1 MGIVTDQLELRK
13 NTNTQ
18 SIFNSLHCSYNK
30 KLNTTKMPNNKSYKL
45 NTTIMPNN
53 KSYKLNT
60 TIMPNNKSYKLN
72 TTIMPNDN
80 EKRDYNTG
88 VSDGIKKF

>member
-1 MGIVTDQLELRK
+1 MGILTDQLELRK

-45 NTTIMPNN
+45 NTTKMPNN
-53 KSYKLNT
+53 
-60 TIMPNNKSYKLN
+60 
-72 TTIMPNDN
+72 N

-88 VSDGIKKF
+88 VSDGTKKF

>member
-1 MGIVTDQLELRK
+1 MGILADRLELRK
-13 NTNTQ
+13 NTNAQ
-18 SIFNSLHCSYNK
+18 SIFNSLHCSYSK

-45 NTTIMPNN
+45 KTT
-53 KSYKLNT
+53 KVLND
-60 TIMPNNKSYKLN
+60 KSYKLN

-88 VSDGIKKF
+88 VSDGIKNFLKIL

>member
-1 MGIVTDQLELRK
+1 ML
-13 NTNTQ
+13 
-18 SIFNSLHCSYNK
+18 LHCSYHK

-45 NTTIMPNN
+45 MP
-53 KSYKLNT
+53 
-60 TIMPNNKSYKLN
+60 
-72 TTIMPNDN
+72 N